1 MPWIPLTAP
10 TCLPRPPA
18 PEYLELDDVGGRR
31 ALRTLL
37 CVVAH
42 LRALGQRLEA
52 AALDRA
58 VMHEQ
63 ILALVIGRDEPKA
76 LVIVEPLNGSCCHL
90 EVSLRYMHCGN
101 AEGAKAT
108 TAVTRALVSPSNARP
123 YGDSSRDTGGCQVLQ
138 AADALGRPVGRKCLP
153 HDPVNRD

>member
-1 MPWIPLTAP
+1 MPSGAIPLTVMYEE
-10 TCLPRPPA
+10 RPANGPFSYC
-18 PEYLELDDVGGRR
+18 ECDVLKLDDVGGRR

-63 ILALVIGRDEPKA
+63 VLALVIGRDEPEA
-76 LVIVEPLNGSCCHL
+76 LVVVEALDGSRCHL
-90 EVSLRYMHCGN
+90 NFSFRMCALRN
-101 AEGAKAT
+101 AEGAGQQLRTSWSLAT
-108 TAVTRALVSPSNARP
+108 SRRPAR
-123 YGDSSRDTGGCQVLQ
+123 
-138 AADALGRPVGRKCLP
+138 
-153 HDPVNRD
+153 

>member
-18 PEYLELDDVGGRR
+18 PEYLELDDVRGCG

-63 ILALVIGRDEPKA
+63 VLALVIGRDEPEA
-76 LVIVEPLNGSCCHL
+76 LVVVEPLDGSRCHVFFPSWGSC
-90 EVSLRYMHCGN
+90 
-101 AEGAKAT
+101 
-108 TAVTRALVSPSNARP
+108 
-123 YGDSSRDTGGCQVLQ
+123 
-138 AADALGRPVGRKCLP
+138 AADSRRVL
-153 HDPVNRD
+153 

>member
-18 PEYLELDDVGGRR
+18 PEYLELDDVRGCR
-31 ALRTLL
+31 ALRALL

-63 ILALVIGRDEPKA
+63 VLALVIGRDEPEA
-76 LVIVEPLNGSCCHL
+76 LVVVEPLNGSSCHL
-90 EVSLRYMHCGN
+90 KVSFRMLSALRN
-101 AEGAKAT
+101 AEGAGQQ
-108 TAVTRALVSPSNARP
+108 LRP
-123 YGDSSRDTGGCQVLQ
+123 KGV
-138 AADALGRPVGRKCLP
+138 
-153 HDPVNRD
+153 